1 MLRRIAPIRN
11 TVPTVFNQ
19 ENCREQ
25 ILRSLGQLPP
35 FSPTLNRVLASLGHE
50 DVSFS
55 RLSDM
60 IEKDT
65 VLAGN
70 ILKVVNSALYGR
82 RGTVNSVRHAV
93 SLLGVNK
100 LRNTVL
106 GMSISRMWDR
116 VKTPGGW
123 SMKQFNVHS
132 VSVAL
137 LSDLLAQ
144 RINVDYAEG
153 AFVAGLMHDVGRLL
167 IAVSTKDEYGEIMR
181 MYAEGV
187 ETLIACERQVLGV
200 DHAAISA
207 LALSSWNLPQPIQ
220 VAARYHHS
228 PEDDHAGAPSGSVR
242 LSAVVCAADEF
253 VNHLGNLIQPKSAVE
268 EPPAEAFAKLAGDSA
283 EQIVRDFDAE
293 FEALRR
299 FF

>member
-1 MLRRIAPIRN
+1 MPRRNAPIRN
-11 TVPTVFNQ
+11 TVPTVLNQ
-19 ENCREQ
+19 QNCREQ

-55 RLSDM
+55 HLSDM

-70 ILKVVNSALYGR
+70 ILKVVNSALYSR

-106 GMSISRMWDR
+106 GMSIARMWDR

-132 VSVAL
+132 VAVAL

-153 AFVAGLMHDVGRLL
+153 AFVAGLLHDMGRLL

-181 MYAEGV
+181 MYAEGI
-187 ETLIACERQVLGV
+187 ETLTTCERHVLGV
-200 DHAAISA
+200 DHAAVSA

-220 VAARYHHS
+220 VAARYHHA
-228 PEDDHAGAPSGSVR
+228 PDDDHAFAPSGCVK
-242 LSAVVCAADEF
+242 LSAVVCAADGYI
-253 VNHLGNLIQPKSAVE
+253 NHLGNFIQPKSGVE
-268 EPPAEAFAKLAGDSA
+268 EPSPGAFAKLAGDSA
-283 EQIVRDFDAE
+283 EQILRDFEAE
-293 FEALRR
+293 FDALRR